1 MPETQKPL
9 LIEKISMTNLS
20 FTEQFLLT
28 CMRVQSKRRSERM
41 IRLAIRGFV
50 SGEVQFEEQLTLF
63 HDQAIEDVIPDL
75 AKRHAVALI
84 DHELHMIEIEF
95 LDEPDQNERFFRLGT
110 DPSGMVIPIGVKL

>member
-1 MPETQKPL
+1 
-9 LIEKISMTNLS
+9 
-20 FTEQFLLT
+20 
-28 CMRVQSKRRSERM
+28 M

-95 LDEPDQNERFFRLGT
+95 LDEPDQNERFFRFGT
-110 DPSGMVIPIGVKL
+110 DAFGMVVQIENKRNASSRGMTSGVTANTT